1 MTGVEIGLT
10 QRMIAIGSDTDSAHE
25 VHRFRNTLSESS
37 ITFSLRA
44 LANKAEHPLMHVL
57 KIGVTTLRECTQQV
71 QRRSRLAVSHVLT
84 LRIRDTR
91 SLIEVDAVDD
101 VATV

>member
-1 MTGVEIGLT
+1 MAGVEIGFT
-10 QRMIAIGSDTDSAHE
+10 ERMIAIGRNADSTHE
-25 VHRFRNTLSESS
+25 VHRLGDALSESC
-37 ITFSLRA
+37 ITLCLRA
-44 LANKAEHPLMHVL
+44 LANKAEHPLMHILQVS
-57 KIGVTTLRECTQQV
+57 VATLRECTQQV

-91 SLIEVDAVDD
+91 SFIEIDAVDD

>member
-1 MTGVEIGLT
+1 
-10 QRMIAIGSDTDSAHE
+10 
-25 VHRFRNTLSESS
+25 
-37 ITFSLRA
+37 
-44 LANKAEHPLMHVL
+44 MHILQVS
-57 KIGVTTLRECTQQV
+57 VATLRECTQQV

-91 SLIEVDAVDD
+91 SFIEIDAVDD